1 MSIEKA
7 YVMLEELVEK
17 LLDHG
22 YIEIPQKLQEIKYE
36 LVDDLEDKFEEDLNA
51 IWCKP
56 RITKKM
62 QDNVRRYQVSEYL
75 NYLGK
80 KKGFEDIV
88 ISLGADRFNLNY
100 TINRGYY
107 SELYAVPFLTL
118 EALEDYLND

>member
-51 IWCKP
+51 I
-56 RITKKM
+56 
-62 QDNVRRYQVSEYL
+62 
-75 NYLGK
+75 
-80 KKGFEDIV
+80 
-88 ISLGADRFNLNY
+88 
-100 TINRGYY
+100 
-107 SELYAVPFLTL
+107 
-118 EALEDYLND
+118 